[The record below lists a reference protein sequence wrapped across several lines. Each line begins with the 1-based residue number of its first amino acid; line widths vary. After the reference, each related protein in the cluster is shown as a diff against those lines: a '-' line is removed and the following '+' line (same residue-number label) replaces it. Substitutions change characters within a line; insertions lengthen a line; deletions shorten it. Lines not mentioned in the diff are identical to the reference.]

1 MPHLQTISL
10 QCPYCGE
17 SIEATVDCSV
27 EQQEYVEDCAVCCRP
42 ILITAIACEGEVV
55 SVLARSENE

>member
-1 MPHLQTISL
+1 MSDLQTVSL

-27 EQQEYVEDCAVCCRP
+27 EQQDYVEDCAVCCRP
-42 ILITAIACEGEVV
+42 ILIMAVVCEGEVV
-55 SVLARSENE
+55 SVQARAENE